1 MKYPRIEYMHISRSV
16 ADFDYFLRWG
26 CEIWYLIS
34 GDVRYFV
41 ENQIYE
47 VEPGDLIIT
56 NPNEIHKPTFKS
68 NTIYERIT
76 LCFDPT
82 FFSQFSTES
91 FDLLS
96 CFYDRK
102 NGVGNKITL
111 TAEEDVYIRELFSRI
126 ERARESDE
134 ASRDIQQSALV
145 IELLILIN
153 KAVASSADEERR
165 GSMSGLVTEV
175 INYIGE
181 NLKDDLS
188 LEALEKRFF
197 VSGAHLCRSFKAET
211 GITLHKF
218 IVKKRISYAKILLS
232 EGASV
237 THTMSA
243 SGFSDLSNFIRSF
256 KRIVGI
262 TPSEYRRDP
271 DIHALQAQHKVAEG
285 SELKRKSTHPSKI

>member
-1 MKYPRIEYMHISRSV
+1 MKYPRIEYMHIARSV

-76 LCFDPT
+76 LCFDPM

-91 FDLLS
+91 FDLLA

-111 TAEEDVYIRELFSRI
+111 TTEQDTDLRRIFFEIEKEYASAED
-126 ERARESDE
+126 
-134 ASRDIQQSALV
+134 SRDIRLNALM
-145 IELLILIN
+145 IELLLIIA
-153 KAVASSADEERR
+153 KASSVGGESHSAD
-165 GSMSGLVTEV
+165 MSSLVTDIIAYV
-175 INYIGE
+175 NH
-181 NLKDDLS
+181 NLEGDLS
-188 LEALEKRFF
+188 LASLEKMFYM
-197 VSGAHLCRSFKAET
+197 SASHLCRRFKAET
-211 GITLHKF
+211 GVALHRF
-218 IVKKRISYAKILLS
+218 IVDKRIALAKSLLAN
-232 EGASV
+232 GDAV
-237 THTMSA
+237 TATA
-243 SGFSDLSNFIRSF
+243 QKCGFSDLSNFIRSF
-256 KRIVGI
+256 KKHVGMA
-262 TPSEYRRDP
+262 PNEYKKNP
-271 DIHALQAQHKVAEG
+271 DLFRLQTLTV
-285 SELKRKSTHPSKI
+285 KSK